1 MTRLTWVKNEFICKE
16 LCAPFVVNNDED
28 YRSDLISK
36 YELVIKQAEKAGA
49 DDTSIE
55 ILKRYKK
62 KVLKALDC
70 YYSANIAKCNK
81 IIKKLIKEL
90 SDDPYAVSSLDESYS
105 FPGMRENEIQFFRCR
120 VGDPTMH
127 FTAKDMLHLP
137 VKLRAKSG
145 NYRFSIPGNP
155 SLYLAN
161 SSYGCW
167 IECGLPTESQ
177 FNVSPVVLDGKQK
190 ILNLVV
196 SIRNFTNLLEF
207 EEDRVHCWLKL
218 YMLMLATSYRI
229 REEGRTFKSEY
240 IISQSIM
247 MACKSLGYDGVANYS
262 KRVTDEA
269 FAMCAINLAL
279 FVEYDGDYSE
289 IIKHMKIDDS
299 YNYGMYKQL
308 GLSLKYKDYEMR
320 SVRTGFVTN
329 IGNYDR
335 QYPYSETDFFEF
347 DKFMFYS
354 WRDKLHGKGK
364 EEIHWGVPIN

>member
-49 DDTSIE
+49 DDESIE

-70 YYSANIAKCNK
+70 YYSADIAKCNK
-81 IIKKLIKEL
+81 IIKKLIREL
-90 SDDPYAVSSLDESYS
+90 NDDPYAVSTLDESYS

-177 FNVSPVVLDGKQK
+177 FNVSPVVLDGKQR

-196 SIRNFTNLLEF
+196 SIANFTNLLEF
-207 EEDRVHCWLKL
+207 KEDRVHCWLKL
-218 YMLMLATSYRI
+218 YMLMIATSYRI

-247 MACKSLGYDGVANYS
+247 MACKSLGYDGVAYYS
-262 KRVTDEA
+262 KRVTSEA

-299 YNYGMYKQL
+299 YNYGIEIVIQ
-308 GLSLKYKDYEMR
+308 SL
-320 SVRTGFVTN
+320 
-329 IGNYDR
+329 
-335 QYPYSETDFFEF
+335 
-347 DKFMFYS
+347 
-354 WRDKLHGKGK
+354 
-364 EEIHWGVPIN
+364 